1 MPRRLKEG
9 LDYFPV
15 DTKIFSDPKI
25 VRLMYDHGPD
35 AVMIYFMFLS
45 KVYDNGYFLEC
56 DLEKLAYL
64 ISYEI
69 RFKETNKDLD
79 YVYKILL
86 DFVKLDIIDEASLNE
101 GIITSKGIQKQF
113 LASTQRRKQRER
125 KHWILTPEDEESVY
139 KTYGANEKT
148 LSGINVNNNS
158 VQGEL
163 MSTEIPLSG
172 INVDNNIA
180 QGALMS
186 TEVHKVKV
194 KVKGKGKV
202 KGKEDKED
210 RDDKYDKGGLPF
222 EAHYFL
228 RCLLHDHLLDIYAPK
243 IDELNEL
250 FIAAEQSYTKEH
262 CFWIFKYVRAKV
274 VENKNHIDSI
284 PDYFMTAYRDNLK
297 QMEGYYE
304 RMEELFKSWGIDS

>member
-15 DTKIFSDPKI
+15 DVKIFSDPKI

-35 AVMIYFMFLS
+35 AVMIYFMLLA

-56 DLEKLAYL
+56 DLERMAYL
-64 ISYEI
+64 ISYDI

-79 YVYKILL
+79 YVYRILK
-86 DFVKLDIIDEASLNE
+86 DFVKLDIIDSLSLDD

-139 KTYGANEKT
+139 KTYGSNEKT
-148 LSGINVNNNS
+148 VSGINVNNNS

-163 MSTEIPLSG
+163 MSTEIPLNG
-172 INVDNNIA
+172 INVDNNIS
-180 QGALMS
+180 QEELMS

-194 KVKGKGKV
+194 KVKDKVKV
-202 KGKEDKED
+202 KGKEDKGD
-210 RDDKYDKGGLPF
+210 QDDKYDKGGLPF

-228 RCLLHDHLLDIYAPK
+228 CCLLHDRLLDIYTPK

-250 FIAAEQSYTKEH
+250 FVCAEQSYTKEH
-262 CFWIFKYVRAKV
+262 CFWIFKYVRARV
-274 VENKNHIDSI
+274 VDNKKKIISI
-284 PDYFMTAYRDNLK
+284 PDYFMTAYKENLK

-304 RMEELFKSWGIDS
+304 RMEEFFKSWGIDS

>member
-35 AVMIYFMFLS
+35 AVLIYFMFLS

-56 DLEKLAYL
+56 DLERLAYL

-69 RFKETNKDLD
+69 RFKETNKDLN
-79 YVYKILL
+79 YVYQILL
-86 DFVKLDIIDEASLNE
+86 DFVKLDIIDGSSLSE

-139 KTYGANEKT
+139 KTYGSNEKT

-158 VQGEL
+158 VQREL

-194 KVKGKGKV
+194 KGKGKV

-210 RDDKYDKGGLPF
+210 RDDKFDKGGLPF

-228 RCLLHDHLLDIYAPK
+228 RCLLHDHLIDIYAPK

-262 CFWIFKYVRAKV
+262 CFWIFKYVRARV
-274 VENKNHIDSI
+274 VENKNQIGSI
-284 PDYFMTAYRDNLK
+284 PDYFMAAYRENLK

-304 RMEELFKSWGIDS
+304 RMEELFKSWGIDT

>member
-15 DTKIFSDPKI
+15 DVKIFNDPKI

-35 AVMIYFMFLS
+35 AVMIYFMLLA

-56 DLEKLAYL
+56 DLERMAYL
-64 ISYEI
+64 ISYDI
-69 RFKETNKDLD
+69 RFKESNKDLD
-79 YVYKILL
+79 YVYRILR
-86 DFVKLDIIDEASLNE
+86 DFVMLDIIDSLSLDS

-125 KHWILTPEDEESVY
+125 PHWILSPEDEESVY
-139 KTYGANEKT
+139 KTYGSEEKT
-148 LSGINVNNNS
+148 SKGINVDNNP

-163 MSTEIPLSG
+163 MSAEIPLSG
-172 INVDNNIA
+172 INADDNTV

-186 TEVHKVKV
+186 TKVHKVKV
-194 KVKGKGKV
+194 KGKV
-202 KGKEDKED
+202 KVKEKADKE
-210 RDDKYDKGGLPF
+210 DKYDKGELPF

-228 RCLLHDHLLDIYAPK
+228 SCLLHDHVLDIYEPR

-250 FIAAEQSYTKEH
+250 FMEVDRCYERELSMRV
-262 CFWIFKYVRAKV
+262 FKYVRARV
-274 VENKNHIDSI
+274 VENKESIASI
-284 PDYFMTAYRDNLK
+284 PEYFMAAYRDNLK
-297 QMEGYYE
+297 QMEGYDE
-304 RMEELFKSWGIDS
+304 RMERLFSSWGL